1 MARALISD
9 YLQVYPFWLMDVAP
23 IEGASLPI
31 FNPLVGFSTITAP
44 GMALETFDITEG
56 NSLYRKKVIKKA
68 DIDPMTLTRGVTF
81 FDSDFYKWTLAGL
94 SGDPSRFQ
102 GSAAN
107 TFNNYLSLSIGG
119 VTPRRN
125 LMLIHFFGRYPGAVP
140 AAAVTA
146 ANGASVALAGGI
158 PSLGNPGALSAA
170 AGAAA
175 SLALGNIGYG
185 PMEFTPRI
193 PAKAWMLYDCI
204 PTRFKSGSDFDA
216 KSGEISIAELE
227 IQPEKIDEI
236 SLSS

>member
-31 FNPLVGFSTITAP
+31 FNPLIGFSTITAP
-44 GMALETFDITEG
+44 GMTFETFDITEG
-56 NSLYRKKVIKKA
+56 NALYRKKVIKKA
-68 DIDPMTLTRGVTF
+68 DVDPMTLTRGVTF
-81 FDSDFYKWTLAGL
+81 FDSDFYKWSLAGL

-102 GSAAN
+102 GSVASA
-107 TFNNYLSLSIGG
+107 FNNYKSLSIGG

-125 LMLIHFFGRYPGAVP
+125 LLLIHFFGRYPGLLP

-146 ANGASVALAGGI
+146 AN
-158 PSLGNPGALSAA
+158 

-175 SLALGNIGYG
+175 AAGDIPSLSAGNISAASSVAAASALGNIGYG
-185 PMEFTPRI
+185 PTEFAPRI

-216 KSGEISIAELE
+216 KSGEISVAELE